1 MTLLIII
8 IALALIFDYINGFHD
23 AANSI
28 ATVVSTKVLTPF
40 QAVLWAALFNTVA
53 FWIFKDHAVANSIS
67 KTVYKEFITLPVIF
81 SGLLAAIFWNLLTW
95 WYGIPSSSSH
105 TLIGGFAGAAIAHA
119 LSVKG
124 IHFSWAKIVDADTII
139 KTILFIFLA
148 PLIGIVTS
156 MFITV
161 VTIMRNI
168 WIRIGII
175 VLTTLLTAFL
185 FDYFENSKMNEN
197 AQKFYGIDKY
207 KKEVATLKSELTNLN
222 GYGETDTILSKK
234 LQLTEEKL
242 TKATASF
249 NSIHPLIENFDN
261 TSANYI
267 AKVAK
272 DSGWLDQIAVSKL
285 KDAARNANDFLVL
298 EATAPENDAAKKEYD
313 NAKVI
318 TEDYKAPIKL
328 FLAGSISV
336 DSTVTLLNQIY
347 PIQPKNID
355 KVKAKLTNFDIEK
368 TFAEEIDKAD
378 NTMIVNGIYGTAL
391 IFILIYLYVEKIK
404 TPTALTIGNMFKK
417 LQLFSSAAFSIG
429 HGGNDAQKVMGI
441 IGAALIASGSIQ
453 DFASLPNWV
462 PVACYLA
469 IGLGTMSGG
478 WKIVKT
484 MGSKITKVTPL
495 EGVAAETAGAFT
507 LFFTGQMGIPVSTTH
522 TITGSIIGVGA
533 TKRLSAVRWG
543 VTTNLLWAWILTI
556 PVSGALAAIT
566 YFIVKFFLG

>member
-124 IHFSWAKIVDADTII
+124 INFSWAKIVDADTII

-156 MFITV
+156 MFITI

-168 WIRIGII
+168 WLRIGII

-222 GYGETDTILSKK
+222 GYGETDTFLSKK

-249 NSIHPLIENFDN
+249 NSVHPFIENFDN

-298 EATAPENDAAKKEYD
+298 EAVAPENDAAKKEYD
-313 NAKVI
+313 KAKVI
-318 TEDYKAPIKL
+318 TEDYKAPVKL

-355 KVKAKLTNFDIEK
+355 KVKAKLTNFNIEK

-404 TPTALTIGNMFKK
+404 TPNALSVGNMFKK

-453 DFASLPNWV
+453 DFASLPTWV

-469 IGLGTMSGG
+469 IGMGTMSGG